1 MILKLNEQMKGEK
14 FMKPH
19 WTLKYFIGGLAI
31 GLLGGCYHHQ
41 NSQPLADQQNLIEAV
56 RIPQDAIN
64 TGSVPFE
71 KLFYAGKHIFSNRFT
86 TDDHYGEDA
95 TGPRRSKY
103 SMIDRPNYPFLRFN
117 GLDSQSCLECHSV
130 IGFSS
135 QEYSSEDE
143 QVRFIKQPGIT
154 AGGAGFSANAFE
166 LKNFGCTESADCSPD
181 ESTKGV
187 TRNPPH
193 AFGAGYT
200 QQLAEEMTWD
210 LQEILQT
217 VALTPGVSQP
227 LESKGVSFGDVVANG
242 DGTVNVA
249 ASNLD
254 GVSEDLVVR
263 PFQWKGLA
271 SNLRNFITGAMN
283 FHFSVQPK
291 ELFDSGALD
300 GETDDND
307 GKVNEILEGEITAVG
322 AFLAM
327 LRPPIE
333 SSKGL
338 HEQKVEQGRTV
349 FVQSDCATCHKPTLE
364 MESPYVSVRDPRKD
378 ENVQAGIKDKFAYA
392 FSTAPKQKK
401 SQTTLTVPYG
411 AVAPAVEKYAV
422 KKALKERIQQQK
434 KTTDPEGFQAM
445 LVQEFSDKLAGFTH
459 NLNDSSGPPETLPRL
474 PQNAEGTVDVPLY
487 SDLKRHQMGTNLA
500 ESFPQNTDA
509 GESVQVPGNLFLTRP
524 LWGVADTGPW
534 MHDGRALKLSEA
546 ILMHEGT
553 DSEANTSIGK
563 YKSLSDQDKE
573 ALRTFLSSLRLPKFK
588 PCHWWCG

>member
-1 MILKLNEQMKGEK
+1 MEGEK
-14 FMKPH
+14 FMEPH
-19 WTLKYFIGGLAI
+19 WTLKYLVSGLAI

-41 NSQPLADQQNLIEAV
+41 SSQPLADQQNLIQAV
-56 RIPQDAIN
+56 RISQDEIN
-64 TGSVPFE
+64 AGSVPFE

-86 TDDHYGEDA
+86 TDDHYGEGED
-95 TGPRRSKY
+95 GPRRTKY
-103 SMIDRPNYPFLRFN
+103 SLTDRPNYPFLRFN

-135 QEYSSEDE
+135 QDYSQEEE

-154 AGGAGFSANAFE
+154 GGGAGFASNAFGLE
-166 LKNFGCTESADCSPD
+166 NFACTGGEDCDP
-181 ESTKGV
+181 TKGFI
-187 TRNPPH
+187 RSPPH

-210 LQEILQT
+210 LQEILQEA
-217 VALTPGVSQP
+217 ALTPGVSKT
-227 LESKGVSFGDVVANG
+227 LESKGVSFGDVVADAN
-242 DGTVNVA
+242 GTVDVA
-249 ASNLD
+249 ASNLV

-300 GETDDND
+300 SNTDDKD
-307 GKVNEILEGEITAVG
+307 AEVNEILEGEITAVG

-327 LRPPIE
+327 LRPPVE

-338 HEQKVEQGRTV
+338 DEQKVEKGKAV
-349 FVQSDCATCHKPTLE
+349 FIQSDCATCHMPTLE

-378 ENVQAGIKDKFAYA
+378 QDIQVGMKDKFSYA
-392 FSTAPKQKK
+392 LSASRKPKQT
-401 SQTTLTVPYG
+401 QTTLTVPYG
-411 AVAPAVEKYAV
+411 EVAPAVEKYAV
-422 KKALKERIQQQK
+422 KKALKERIRQQGK
-434 KTTDPEGFQAM
+434 VTDPAGFQAM

-459 NLNDSSGPPETLPRL
+459 SLNDSSGPPETLPRL
-474 PQNAEGTVDVPLY
+474 PQNDQGTVDVPLY
-487 SDLKRHQMGTNLA
+487 SDLKRHKMGPNLA

-509 GESVQVPGNLFLTRP
+509 GETVQVPKYQYLTRP